1 MFTTFFTIF
10 LQQILYDKLLIAV
23 ISEQKSNFS
32 SEFKLAPVTT

>member
-10 LQQILYDKLLIAV
+10 LQQILYDKLIVV

-32 SEFKLAPVTT
+32 GEFKLAPVTT